1 MKHVLREFF
10 KERIREVFHKDT
22 IDSHRVRFH
31 NTNSLLKELRSL
43 IIDWRKNKIKQFDT
57 VSLCAT
63 ELIDSLKADEYIS
76 MERYN
81 KELFIEDLKKLAK
94 SEGKNLNAVDEL
106 FILDILI
113 ERNRI
118 KYLSVLFIKLEEYL
132 NTEEDYTEEK
142 FVPKIKQVD
151 DLISK
156 LGTELIN
163 CGFSKS
169 YIYACV
175 NQMTKKPDFDSQF
188 IIFKS
193 KFLTK
198 YVPEFV
204 VIYKIWTAGTQ
215 LLDYGIPYVFEEVPE
230 VYLCDKVKNK
240 HPKLVQKEEGCCFF
254 IFKSKSKD
262 YYNAIKNSKAKL
274 AFLLDQVHLGVT
286 NVNILIPDTA
296 IVIDLANKD
305 KGTSQ
310 PTNYIMD
317 GRFGSDISLFL
328 RFHSLI
334 GAVERNN
341 NIEQDV
347 KDRLNSAL
355 RYLRMGNTTVEM
367 EQRFINYWIALEFL
381 FSSPETDENTFA
393 RLKTH
398 LINILY
404 CSYPRRNLLFLNK
417 ELVKQGYVVSGTCFS
432 IENIDNLI
440 SSITSPLLKYRMHNI
455 KSKLFNHTDKRKDY
469 LNNHETNLTRHM
481 VRIYRLRNELIHEA
495 AIKQDIENI
504 TSNLR
509 YYLVFLLNQAIVYF
523 SNVSVHKY
531 DCKKKVSMND
541 FFSEYIILKKLIQQ
555 KYDLDVIM
563 HIPLEIDLIS

>member
-1 MKHVLREFF
+1 MKHVLRKFF

-76 MERYN
+76 MEGYN
-81 KELFIEDLKKLAK
+81 KELFIDDLKKLAK
-94 SEGKNLNAVDEL
+94 SDGKNSNGGHEL
-106 FILDILI
+106 FILDKLI
-113 ERNRI
+113 KGNRI
-118 KYLSVLFIKLEEYL
+118 EYLSVLFINLEEYL

-151 DLISK
+151 NLISK

-163 CGFSKS
+163 RGFSKS

-175 NQMTKKPDFDSQF
+175 NQMTKKPDFDRQF
-188 IIFKS
+188 NVFKS
-193 KFLTK
+193 KFLTED
-198 YVPEFV
+198 VPYFV

-215 LLDYGIPYVFEEVPE
+215 LLNNDIPCIFDDVPE
-230 VYLCDKVKNK
+230 EYLCEKVKIK

-254 IFKSKSKD
+254 IFKSQSKD

-274 AFLLDQVHLGVT
+274 AFLLDQVHLGII
-286 NVNILIPDTA
+286 NVNISIPDTA
-296 IVIDLANKD
+296 LVINLANID
-305 KGTSQ
+305 KGASQ
-310 PTNYIMD
+310 LTNYMMD
-317 GRFGSDISLFL
+317 GVFGNDISLFL
-328 RFHSLI
+328 RFYPLI
-334 GAVERNN
+334 GAVEEND

-381 FSSPETDENTFA
+381 FSSPETNENTFT

-404 CSYPRRNLLFLNK
+404 CSYPRRNVLFLNE
-417 ELVKQGYVVSGTCFS
+417 ELVKKGYIESGTCFS
-432 IENIDNLI
+432 IENIDDLI
-440 SSITSPLLKYRMHNI
+440 SRITSPLLKYRMHDI
-455 KSKLFNHTDKRKDY
+455 KSKLYNNTGDKKDY
-469 LNNHETNLTRHM
+469 LSNHETNLTRHL

-495 AIKQDIENI
+495 AINQDIENI

-523 SNVSVHKY
+523 SNVPESGN
-531 DCKKKVSMND
+531 DCYRKVSMND
-541 FFSEYIILKKLIQQ
+541 FFSEYIIFKKLIQQ
-555 KYDLDVIM
+555 NYDLAVIM
-563 HIPLEIDLIS
+563 DMPLEIDLIS

>member
-43 IIDWRKNKIKQFDT
+43 IMDWRKNKIKQFDT

-76 MERYN
+76 MEGYN
-81 KELFIEDLKKLAK
+81 KDFFIDDLIKLTK
-94 SEGKNLNAVDEL
+94 SEGKNFNGVHEL
-106 FILDILI
+106 FILDKLI
-113 ERNRI
+113 ENNRLE
-118 KYLSVLFIKLEEYL
+118 YLSVLFINLEKHL
-132 NTEEDYTEEK
+132 NSEEDYTEEK
-142 FVPKIKQVD
+142 FVPKIQQID
-151 DLISK
+151 ALISK

-163 CGFSKS
+163 RGFSKS
-169 YIYACV
+169 YIHACV
-175 NQMTKKPDFDSQF
+175 NQMSKKPDFERQF
-188 IIFKS
+188 NVFKN
-193 KFLTK
+193 KFLTED
-198 YVPEFV
+198 VPEFV

-215 LLDYGIPYVFEEVPE
+215 LLDKDIPYIFEDVPE
-230 VYLCDKVKNK
+230 EYLCEKVKNK
-240 HPKLVQKEEGCCFF
+240 YSKFFQKEEGCCFF
-254 IFKSKSKD
+254 IFKSQSKD

-274 AFLLDQVHLGVT
+274 AFLLDQVHLGIT

-296 IVIDLANKD
+296 IVINLADKD
-305 KGTSQ
+305 KGNSK

-328 RFHSLI
+328 RFYPLI
-334 GAVERNN
+334 GAIEDNN

-381 FSSPETDENTFA
+381 FSSPETDENTFT

-404 CSYPRRNLLFLNK
+404 CSYPFRNLLFLNE
-417 ELVKQGYVVSGTCFS
+417 ELVKQGYIVSGTCFS
-432 IENIDNLI
+432 KDDIEDLI
-440 SSITSPLLKYRMHNI
+440 SRITSPLLKYHMHNI
-455 KSKLFNHTDKRKDY
+455 KSKMFTHADKRKDY
-469 LNNHETNLTRHM
+469 LKNHETNLNRHI

-495 AIKQDIENI
+495 AINQDIENI

-509 YYLVFLLNQAIVYF
+509 YYLVFLLNQTIVYF
-523 SNVSVHKY
+523 SNVSVHRNN
-531 DCKKKVSMND
+531 CKKKVSMND
-541 FFSEYIILKKLIQQ
+541 FFSEYILLKKLIQQ
-555 KYDLDVIM
+555 NYDLDVIM
-563 HIPLEIDLIS
+563 NVPLEIDLIS

>member
-76 MERYN
+76 MERFN
-81 KELFIEDLKKLAK
+81 KELFIDDLTKLAK
-94 SEGKNLNAVDEL
+94 SEGKNSNGGHEL
-106 FILDILI
+106 FILDKLI
-113 ERNRI
+113 KGNRI
-118 KYLSVLFIKLEEYL
+118 EYLSVLFINLEEYL

-151 DLISK
+151 NLISK

-163 CGFSKS
+163 RGFSKR
-169 YIYACV
+169 YIYTCV
-175 NQMTKKPDFDSQF
+175 NQMINKSDFERQF
-188 IIFKS
+188 HIFKS
-193 KFLTK
+193 KFLTED
-198 YVPEFV
+198 VPEFI
-204 VIYKIWTAGTQ
+204 VIYKIWTPSTQ
-215 LLDYGIPYVFEEVPE
+215 LLNYGIPDIYEDVPE
-230 VYLCDKVKNK
+230 EYLSEKVKIK
-240 HPKLVQKEEGCCFF
+240 YPKLVQKEEGSCFF
-254 IFKSKSKD
+254 IFNSQSKD
-262 YYNAIKNSKAKL
+262 YHNAIKSSKAKL
-274 AFLLDQVHLGVT
+274 AFLLDQVHLGIT
-286 NVNILIPDTA
+286 NVNISIPDTA
-296 IVIDLANKD
+296 LVINLANID
-305 KGTSQ
+305 KGASQ
-310 PTNYIMD
+310 LTNYMMD
-317 GRFGSDISLFL
+317 GVFGNDISLFL
-328 RFHSLI
+328 RFYPLI
-334 GAVERNN
+334 GAVEEND

-381 FSSPETDENTFA
+381 FSSPETNENTFT

-404 CSYPRRNLLFLNK
+404 CSYPRRNVLFLNE
-417 ELVKQGYVVSGTCFS
+417 ELVKKGCIESGTCFS
-432 IENIDNLI
+432 IENIDDLI
-440 SSITSPLLKYRMHNI
+440 SRITSPLLKYRMHDI
-455 KSKLFNHTDKRKDY
+455 KSKLFNHTKNRKDY
-469 LNNHETNLTRHM
+469 LSNHETNLTRHL

-495 AIKQDIENI
+495 AINQDIENI

-523 SNVSVHKY
+523 SNVPESGN
-531 DCKKKVSMND
+531 DCYRKVSMND
-541 FFSEYIILKKLIQQ
+541 FFSEYIIFKKLIQQ
-555 KYDLDVIM
+555 NYDLAVIM
-563 HIPLEIDLIS
+563 DIPLEIDLIS